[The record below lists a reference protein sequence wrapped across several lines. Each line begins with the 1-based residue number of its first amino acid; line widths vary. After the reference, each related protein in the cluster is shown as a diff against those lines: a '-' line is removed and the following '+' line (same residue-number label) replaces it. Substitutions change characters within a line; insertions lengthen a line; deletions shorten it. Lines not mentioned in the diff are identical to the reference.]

1 MTTPRLRIV
10 FFGTPDFAE
19 ASLRALA
26 ASEHEVVGVVTAPD
40 RKAGRGQQLQPS
52 RVKARRPSN
61 WACPSPSPKSLRA
74 PEFLDQLRAWNGDL
88 FAVVA
93 FRMLPEMVWAM
104 PPRGTVNVHGS
115 LPPDFRGCAHPAC
128 HRGRCGPHG
137 RHVLLHHPRHRY
149 RQPAPATFHARDAGR
164 HGGFRL
170 CTADGRRSRVAR
182 RHRRCPRGSPPPRR
196 PPGPIDAR

>member
-52 RVKARRPSN
+52 RVKEAALGTRPAHHPARKIAYSGVSRPASGVEWRPVRRRGLSHAAGN
-61 WACPSPSPKSLRA
+61 GLGHAAPRHGQCPRQPA
-74 PEFLDQLRAWNGDL
+74 PRFPG
-88 FAVVA
+88 
-93 FRMLPEMVWAM
+93 
-104 PPRGTVNVHGS
+104 
-115 LPPDFRGCAHPAC
+115 GCAHPAC

-137 RHVLLHHPRHRY
+137 GHVLLHHPRHRY

-170 CTADGRRSRVAR
+170 CTADGRRRRPAR
-182 RHRRCPRGSPPPRR
+182 RHRRCPRGSPPRR
-196 PPGPIDAR
+196 AAGPIDAR